1 MSRQA
6 LSRPKS
12 PGSGELVDGAHPVR
26 SLVGLLA
33 RRPGRMSVAIG
44 SFVLKEIPMWML
56 PVITAA
62 IIDQVSQ
69 HGSTRTVLG
78 WLGLAVLLLAQ
89 NYPNHL
95 VYTRNFM
102 IVVRD
107 TGAELRNVLAARLQV
122 LSIGFHARSTSAV
135 VQNKVVRDVENIE
148 LMLQQVTHPLL
159 SATMVVTG
167 AAVMTGIM
175 VPQFLPVYLLTVP
188 LALLIRQT
196 VARRSR
202 ARNEQFRREM
212 EGLSARVGEMASL
225 IPVTRAHGL
234 ERTAQDRV
242 AFGVDRVRREALRL
256 DMLNGHTA
264 SMSWVTMQLLGV
276 VCLALAAVFSL
287 TGTLAIGPGDVVLL
301 STYFT
306 LLTQGLIQL
315 LGLLPVAARGVE
327 SVRSIAEVLA
337 EPDLEQNEG
346 RRPVHSVT
354 GKLTLQEVSHRH
366 PGAVVD
372 SLHGIDLDVRPGET
386 VAFVGPS
393 GAGKSTVLNLVL
405 GFIRPTSGRILLD
418 GSDMQELDLRTVRR
432 FVSVV
437 PQEPVLFEGSIR
449 DNVTY
454 GLDDVPDEQVRQAL
468 RDAQALDI
476 VENQPQGWDTVVG
489 ERGAR
494 LSGGQ
499 RQRIAIARALI
510 RNPRILLLDEAT
522 SALDPESESQVKQ
535 ALSQLMGGCTTLVV
549 AHRLSTIRQADR
561 IVVLEN
567 GRITEIGRHDE
578 LLAHGGRYAALH
590 AAQAG

>member
-1 MSRQA
+1 MPGQA
-6 LSRPKS
+6 LSHP
-12 PGSGELVDGAHPVR
+12 PQLVDGARPVR
-26 SLVGLLA
+26 SLLRLLA
-33 RRPGRMSVAIG
+33 RRPGRMALALGAFTV
-44 SFVLKEIPMWML
+44 KEIPMWML
-56 PVITAA
+56 PVITAG
-62 IIDQVSQ
+62 IIDTVSQ
-69 HGSTRTVLG
+69 HGEISTVVG
-78 WLGLAVLLLAQ
+78 WLVLACVLLAQ
-89 NYPNHL
+89 NYPHHL
-95 VYTRNFM
+95 VYTHNFM
-102 IVVRD
+102 MVVRD
-107 TGAELRNVLAARLQV
+107 TGAQLRNVLAARLQV

-148 LMLQQVTHPLL
+148 LMLQQVAHPLL
-159 SATMVVTG
+159 SAVMVVTG
-167 AAVMTGIM
+167 ATVMTAVV

-188 LALLIRQT
+188 MALLVRHT
-196 VARRSR
+196 AARRSR
-202 ARNEQFRREM
+202 VRNEQFRLEM
-212 EGLSARVGEMASL
+212 EGLAARVGEMASL

-234 ERTAQDRV
+234 EQTATDRV
-242 AFGVDRVRREALRL
+242 ATGVDRVRTQALKL

-264 SMSWVTMQLLGV
+264 SMSWVAMQFLGV
-276 VCLALAAVFSL
+276 GCLALAALAAL
-287 TGTLAIGPGDVVLL
+287 TGTLPVGPGDVVLL

-337 EPDLEQNEG
+337 ESDLELNEG
-346 RRPVHSVT
+346 KRPVTAVT
-354 GKLTLQEVSHRH
+354 GALQLHHVTHRH
-366 PGAVVD
+366 PDAKAD
-372 SLHGIDLDVRPGET
+372 SLHGIDLVVRPGET

-405 GFIRPTSGRILLD
+405 GFIRPTRGQILLD
-418 GSDMQELDLRTVRR
+418 GVDMQELDLRAVRR

-454 GLDDVPDEQVRQAL
+454 GLGDVPDERVHAAL

-476 VENQPQGWDTVVG
+476 VESSPQGWDTVVG

-510 RNPRILLLDEAT
+510 REPRILLLDEAT
-522 SALDPESESQVKQ
+522 SALDPESEVKVKQ
-535 ALSQLMGGCTTLVV
+535 ALSRLMGGCTTLVV

-561 IVVLEN
+561 IVVLEH
-567 GRITEIGRHDE
+567 GAMAEIGGHDE
-578 LLAHGGRYAALH
+578 LLARGGRYAALH
-590 AAQAG
+590 HAQAG